1 MLFRLVL
8 LYSVFIK
15 VFNHILHLCV
25 SGIMFVKEV
34 LLNEPLKMAARQ
46 EKAQCVAW
54 LIQIKLDTNLDF
66 FLWGYVKD
74 IVYRTQVRR
83 ITDLKQRI
91 INAIATIDEAMLQRT
106 WLEIDYRL
114 DVLRATN
121 GAHVEVY

>member
-1 MLFRLVL
+1 M
-8 LYSVFIK
+8 FIK

-25 SGIMFVKEV
+25 SGILLVKEV
-34 LLNEPLKMAARQ
+34 LLNEPLKMATHQ

-54 LIQIKLDTNLDF
+54 FIQIKSATDLDF

-91 INAIATIDEAMLQRT
+91 RNGLNYILVK
-106 WLEIDYRL
+106 EIK
-114 DVLRATN
+114 
-121 GAHVEVY
+121 